1 MKKKIKLMSFREWQ
15 KEKFKDPEF
24 RRYAQQVDDDPFV
37 ATALQI
43 IRTRREKHLTQTQL
57 ARRAKTSQEAISRM
71 ESLDYRGYSL
81 SVLEKVADALGK
93 KVHITLT

>member
-1 MKKKIKLMSFREWQ
+1 MKRKIKLMSFRKWQ
-15 KEKFKDPEF
+15 KEKLKDPEF
-24 RRYAQQVDDDPFV
+24 RRYAHQVDDDPFV
-37 ATALQI
+37 ATALQL
-43 IRTRREKHLTQTQL
+43 IRTRREKHLTQAQL

-93 KVHITLT
+93 KVLITLT

>member
-1 MKKKIKLMSFREWQ
+1 MSKKIKLMSFREWQ
-15 KEKFKDPEF
+15 KKKLKDPEF
-24 RRYAQQVDDDPFV
+24 RKYAQQADDDLFV

-43 IRTRREKHLTQTQL
+43 IRARKRKHLTQTQL
-57 ARRAKTSQEAISRM
+57 AKQAKTSQEAISRM

-93 KVHITLT
+93 KVHITLS